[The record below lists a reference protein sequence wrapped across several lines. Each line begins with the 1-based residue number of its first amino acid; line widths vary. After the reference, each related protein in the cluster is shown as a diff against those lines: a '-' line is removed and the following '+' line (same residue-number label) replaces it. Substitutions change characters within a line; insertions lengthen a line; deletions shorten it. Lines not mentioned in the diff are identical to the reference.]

1 MHIFCQMGIPING
14 YFVGESPRIAR
25 ICADLQWMT
34 FALYLALIV
43 SRKRTLRPM
52 DGVACGQKSVKI
64 WVENLRK

>member
-1 MHIFCQMGIPING
+1 MGIPKNG
-14 YFVGESPRIAR
+14 YFAGESPRIAR

-34 FALYLALIV
+34 FALYLAFIV

-64 WVENLRK
+64 WLENLRK